1 MTIQISPELLR
12 AIQAHGE
19 QAYPEEGAGLILGT
33 AHADDRTATALLPR
47 ANNFQPESRRRRYL
61 IAAEDMLEAEE
72 QAERLGVDVIG
83 VFHSHPDH
91 PAQASEF
98 DREWAMPFYSY
109 VITSVSNARAVESRS
124 WRLDEGRARMT
135 EEALLVK
142 TEAKSE
148 EVS

>member
-1 MTIQISPELLR
+1 MTIHLSPELLR

-33 AHADDRTATALLPR
+33 ARADDRTATALSPWPNSFR
-47 ANNFQPESRRRRYL
+47 PDSRRRRYL
-61 IAAEDMLEAEE
+61 ITAEDMLEAEE
-72 QAERLGVDVIG
+72 RAERLGVDVIG

-124 WRLDEGRARMT
+124 WRLDEGRARMA
-135 EEALLVK
+135 EEPLLVT
-142 TEAKSE
+142 TEAKPE

>member
-1 MTIQISPELLR
+1 VTLRLSPELLR

-19 QAYPEEGAGLILGT
+19 HSYPEEGAGLILGT
-33 AHADDRTATALLPR
+33 VQPEDRTAVTLAPR
-47 ANNFQPESRRRRYL
+47 PNNFQPDSRRRRYL
-61 IAAEDMLEAEE
+61 ITPEDMLDAED
-72 QAERLGVDVIG
+72 QAEGLGLDVIG

-124 WRLDEGRARMT
+124 WRLDEGRGRMA
-135 EEALLVK
+135 EEALLVIAQAK
-142 TEAKSE
+142 TE
-148 EVS
+148 EV

>member
-1 MTIQISPELLR
+1 MTLHLSPELLR
-12 AIQAHGE
+12 AIHAHGE
-19 QAYPEEGAGLILGT
+19 LAYPEEGAGLILGIVQ
-33 AHADDRTATALLPR
+33 AGDRTATALSPR
-47 ANNFQPESRRRRYL
+47 PNNFQPESRRRRYL
-61 IAAEDMLEAEE
+61 ITAEDMLEAEE
-72 QAERLGVDVIG
+72 QAEKLGVDVIG

-109 VITSVSNARAVESRS
+109 VITSISNARAVESRS

-135 EEALLVK
+135 EEKLRVTTDAR
-142 TEAKSE
+142 SE

>member
-1 MTIQISPELLR
+1 MTIHISPELLR

-19 QAYPEEGAGLILGT
+19 QAYPQEGAGLILGIVQ
-33 AHADDRTATALLPR
+33 ADDRTATALSPR
-47 ANNFQPESRRRRYL
+47 PNNFHVESRRRRYL
-61 IAAEDMLEAEE
+61 ITAEDVLEAEE

-124 WRLDEGRARMT
+124 WRLDEGRVRMT